1 MTLDEIKKAVNAGK
15 TVRWCNKLYEV
26 VKNNGEYSIVCENGF
41 TTGLTYKST
50 GQLIDRPSDF
60 YIARRGS

>member
-1 MTLDEIKKAVNAGK
+1 MTLDEIKKAVDEGK
-15 TVRWCNKLYEV
+15 KVKWANKLYEV
-26 VKNNGEYSIVCENGF
+26 VKNNGEYFIVCENGF

-60 YIARRGS
+60 YIARRQS